1 MDDTQNIGALVY
13 LPEEKVLS
21 SYSKNNLHQF
31 STISDYWMKEE
42 GLVFVPFNRNRT
54 AYFFSK
60 DKPNDS
66 ELTFELMK
74 NNTLDK
80 DEYITSV
87 FMAQQEMKAGNFS
100 KVVLARNEILTGNFN
115 ALDAF
120 ENGVKKYQDSF
131 GYFID
136 LGEQQ
141 WVGAS
146 PELLLH
152 FEDGVIYTVALAGTK
167 QLKEQFT
174 DKEQEEQAMVEAF
187 IEEKLELAGMP
198 NYQKSE
204 KQEAKFGKI
213 KHLKTS
219 YTANATDKQ
228 ALELLQILQPTS
240 AVCGLPRDKSFAFI
254 HEFETLNR
262 SFYSG
267 ITGVLKKD
275 SATFFV
281 NLRCMRFFDKSVELF
296 AGAGI
301 TQESDPEQ
309 EWIETENK
317 IAAIKSLL

>member
-1 MDDTQNIGALVY
+1 VDDTQNIGALVY
-13 LPEEKVLS
+13 LPEEKSLS
-21 SYSKNNLHQF
+21 TYSKDNLHQF
-31 STISDYWMKEE
+31 TKIKDYWMKEE
-42 GLVFVPFNRNRT
+42 GLVFFPFNRNRT

-60 DKPNDS
+60 NTPNDA
-66 ELTFELMK
+66 ELTFEFMK
-74 NNTLDK
+74 NESITK
-80 DEYITSV
+80 EEYTTSV

-100 KVVLARNEILTGNFN
+100 KVVLARNEILTGDFN

-120 ENGVKKYQDSF
+120 ENGVKKYPESF
-131 GYFID
+131 GYFVD

-152 FEDGVIYTVALAGTK
+152 FEEGMVYTVALAGTK
-167 QLKEQFT
+167 ELNESFT
-174 DKEQEEQAMVEAF
+174 AKEQEEQAMVEAF
-187 IEEKLELAGMP
+187 IEEKLELAGIP

-213 KHLKTS
+213 KHLKTA
-219 YTANATDKQ
+219 YTAPATDKQ

-240 AVCGLPRDKSFAFI
+240 AVCGLPREESFGFI
-254 HEFETLNR
+254 QEFETLNR

-275 SATFFV
+275 AATFFV
-281 NLRCMRFFDKSVELF
+281 NLRCMRFFEKSVELF

-301 TQESDPEQ
+301 TKESEPEQ